1 MIASKSFGTLL
12 GCDDVNESSTI
23 GAAFADPSK
32 VFRGPLAHVQGWV
45 DRQQVGDR
53 ATQRKTWKI
62 D

>member
-32 VFRGPLAHVQGWV
+32 VFRGPLAHVQRWV

-53 ATQRKTWKI
+53 ATQ
-62 D
+62 